1 VLLFLA
7 VCCKIWWQD
16 VGIEVWIIVN
26 GVGVE
31 SAQFSCVHNFF
42 HACVHMNG

>member
-1 VLLFLA
+1 VA
-7 VCCKIWWQD
+7 
-16 VGIEVWIIVN
+16 IEVWIIVN

-42 HACVHMNG
+42 RACVHMNG